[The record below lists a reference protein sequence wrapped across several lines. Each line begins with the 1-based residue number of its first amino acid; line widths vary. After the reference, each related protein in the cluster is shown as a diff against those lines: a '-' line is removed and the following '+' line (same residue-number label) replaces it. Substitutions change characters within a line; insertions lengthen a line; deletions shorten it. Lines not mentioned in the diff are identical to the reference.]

1 MKTTL
6 TLVAALAFIGFSA
19 GVNAQG
25 TMPAAAGTKPAA
37 KSEEKMETKKEEAM
51 ENSKTSMPM
60 KHRAKTHHGKR
71 ASKSKM

>member
-6 TLVAALAFIGFSA
+6 TLVAALAFIGSSA

-51 ENSKTSMPM
+51 ENGKSSKSM
-60 KHRAKTHHGKR
+60 KHQGKMHHGKR
-71 ASKSKM
+71 APKSKM

>member
-19 GVNAQG
+19 GVNARG
-25 TMPAAAGTKPAA
+25 TMPAAGTKPAA

-60 KHRAKTHHGKR
+60 KHRAKMHHGKR